1 MSDPLATYLHDHMA
15 GSSFAIDLLE
25 SIRDQNSRE
34 PLGDFAAILL
44 IEVKEDKQVLQG
56 IIDRVG
62 KSPADV
68 KEAAAWLGEK
78 LSQWKLR
85 RGAAGGLGTFEAL
98 EALALGILGKRAL
111 WRALAIIASA
121 HARLR
126 EMNFDELIARAQDQH
141 DRVEER
147 RVELARTALQPAST

>member
-25 SIRDQNSRE
+25 SIRDQHSDE
-34 PLGDFAAILL
+34 PLGHFAAGLL

-56 IIDRVG
+56 IMDRVG
-62 KSPADV
+62 KSSADL
-68 KEAAAWLGEK
+68 KEAAAWVGEK

-98 EALALGILGKRAL
+98 EALALGILGKLKL
-111 WRALAIIASA
+111 WRALAAIAA
-121 HARLR
+121 ADVRMR
-126 EMNFDELIARAQDQH
+126 EVNFDELIARAEDQH
-141 DRVEER
+141 ARVEER
-147 RVELARTALQPAST
+147 RMQVAPTALQPT